1 MVEERK
7 PKEEEEKTVIGEDI
21 RNNFIISC
29 GISQLDEAKLGKDGL
44 NVLNAAYRAL
54 DVFLKRDNPVDEK
67 ILTRE
72 DIQEQIARVTKA
84 VCERFNA
91 RQDREAYLKALRKAT
106 TVPIGA
112 EAITL
117 AGWEEKHPEWKPEQ
131 DYYVLLASQ
140 TASGLFAREVLS
152 GVLACCWQVPET
164 SIKKMMVPELRA
176 APADV
181 GKALVNFTQAVKD
194 NLKPNK
200 ANDRWHNVLV
210 ATGGY
215 KSVIICM
222 TAVAFLYGIEL
233 IYMHEDSDELLPLY
247 PQVELQSEKS
257 RAFWKNTWAEMEKR
271 GFADSAP
278 EWFRLLLK
286 NRQETLESFSG

>member
-1 MVEERK
+1 MVAEGK
-7 PKEEEEKTVIGEDI
+7 PKEEEEIMIGESVH
-21 RNNFIISC
+21 NNFIISC
-29 GISQLDEAKLGKDGL
+29 GISQLDDAKLGRDGL
-44 NVLNAAYRAL
+44 NVLSPAYRAL
-54 DVFLKRDNPVDEK
+54 DMFLKKDDPVDEE
-67 ILTRE
+67 ILTRGE
-72 DIQEQIARVTKA
+72 IQEQIARITKA
-84 VCERFNA
+84 VCERFGD
-91 RQDREAYLKALRKAT
+91 RSSREAYLKALRKAT

-131 DYYVLLASQ
+131 DHYILLASQ

-152 GVLACCWQVPET
+152 GALACCWGVPEN
-164 SIKKMMVPELRA
+164 SIKKAMVFELRA

-181 GKALVNFTQAVKD
+181 SKALVNFTKAIKD
-194 NLKPNK
+194 NLTPNRT
-200 ANDRWHNVLV
+200 NDPWHNVLV

-215 KSVIICM
+215 KSTIICM

-247 PQVELQSEKS
+247 PQVELQSEES